1 LELARKVRAFAPEGF
16 LWADA
21 NTGYT
26 VEQALEIAPK
36 LADAGVDVL
45 ESPLPPNRI
54 RGYQALKKQGALPI
68 LMDEGILSPVEAEEF
83 VELEMM
89 DGIAMK
95 PARNAGLYP
104 SVAIISLLQ
113 ERGLWVLGSG
123 LTDPD
128 LSLAASLHLYAW
140 AGITH
145 PCALNGP
152 QFLAESLSLNPLI
165 PQDGVLEAPD
175 GPGLGLKLDPE
186 RIDDLFTKGIR
197 VT

>member
-1 LELARKVRAFAPEGF
+1 
-16 LWADA
+16 
-21 NTGYT
+21 
-26 VEQALEIAPK
+26 
-36 LADAGVDVL
+36 
-45 ESPLPPNRI
+45 
-54 RGYQALKKQGALPI
+54 GYQALKKQGALPI

-89 DGIAMK
+89 VGIAMK

-128 LSLAASLHLYAW
+128 LSLAVSLQLSAW
-140 AGITH
+140 SGITY
-145 PCALNGP
+145 PCDLTGP
-152 QFLAESLSLNPLI
+152 QFLAGSLRLDPLI
-165 PQDGVLEAPD
+165 SQDGVLEAPD
-175 GPGLGLKLDPE
+175 APWLRLKLDAE
-186 RIDDLFTKGIR
+186 GIDDLVPKGIR